1 MTEVE
6 PILRSIGAVAVIAGT
21 ILVVLQLRVNAK
33 HLRSRNAFDLTAKV
47 IDPSFPHRRH
57 LLYEVADKHADGNW
71 SGFDRSP
78 QDFEVRNF
86 ANIYEQLGLLAR
98 KGVVDLQDVLD
109 ALSAQ
114 PMADWNTFQPIRA
127 HIMQE
132 AGKAFPPWRAT
143 SLGSKPSTGR
153 TSGGLPRRAGSGRW
167 NERQPAPGQDHR
179 SLSVRRRSD
188 VDSARCVVSP
198 IRVERRRLT
207 ARPPIV
213 CGPLVERVRH
223 RSDSQRWYLRPLSA

>member
-1 MTEVE
+1 MTEIE

-132 AGKAFPPWRAT
+132 AGKAFPP
-143 SLGSKPSTGR
+143 LGGQPAWARSRSTGR
-153 TSGGLPRRAGSGRW
+153 TSGGLQRRAGSGRW
-167 NERQPAPGQDHR
+167 NERQPASPGQDHR
-179 SLSVRRRSD
+179 SRSGRRRSD
-188 VDSARCVVSP
+188 VDSARCVVS
-198 IRVERRRLT
+198 RFGSRAE
-207 ARPPIV
+207 
-213 CGPLVERVRH
+213 G
-223 RSDSQRWYLRPLSA
+223 